1 MPWSTIIFD
10 LKKALLNGLRFLGN
24 TNLFISFAS
33 FFSVLGAAAFVGLE
47 LDYSLACFSFFAA
60 LFTYNFQRRV
70 GDLSEDQSYSK
81 LGPAMMILGIF
92 GMGYFVFQLAT
103 YQLIVLGMTGL
114 ISLAYAY
121 PFIPSERGKISLRL
135 VPGMKLWTIVLVW
148 TISCVILPIAPL
160 EWNTSL
166 IVLFTLQQ
174 AAFVTALTIPFDIR
188 DLPVD
193 WPQQRT
199 IPQMLGVKRA
209 RNLALAFLLFSAAS
223 GLFLYLLDE
232 ISVNIL
238 LIHWSVL
245 TASGALISKTQ
256 TESIELYF
264 SIAIDGMLILQG
276 ASFLLAKYY
285 I

>member
-1 MPWSTIIFD
+1 MKNAPLSF
-10 LKKALLNGLRFLGN
+10 LRFLGK

-33 FFSVLGAAAFVGLE
+33 LFSVLGAAAFVNLVP
-47 LDYSLACFSFFAA
+47 DYSLAYFSFFAT
-60 LFTYNFQRRV
+60 LFTYNFQRRI
-70 GDLSEDQSYSK
+70 GDLSQDKSYSK
-81 LGPAMMILGIF
+81 LGTAMMILGML
-92 GMGYFVFQLAT
+92 GMGYLVFQLAG
-103 YQLIVLGMTGL
+103 YQLIVLGFTGL

-148 TISCVILPIAPL
+148 TISCVILPIAEL
-160 EWNTSL
+160 EWNSSL
-166 IVLFTLQQ
+166 IILFVVQQ

-199 IPQMLGVKRA
+199 IPQMFGVKKA
-209 RNLALAFLLFSAAS
+209 RNLALAFLFLSAAAGFSLYFVRDIELKLLLMHLGVLVIS
-223 GLFLYLLDE
+223 G
-232 ISVNIL
+232 
-238 LIHWSVL
+238 
-245 TASGALISKTQ
+245 GLISKTQ
-256 TESIELYF
+256 TESNELYF
-264 SIAIDGMLILQG
+264 SIAIDGMIILQG